1 MTSEADPG
9 RGAAEERHRER
20 RSSIVVGAFL
30 VLVGIVFLVDRQ
42 FGFDV
47 GRTGWPLFVIG
58 PGVVLFLVS
67 FAVGGRSG
75 AGFAVAG
82 AIVTATGL
90 ILAFQSQTGLWATW
104 AYAWTLVAPGGVGL
118 GLLAYGA
125 LTGQRDLAMSGGA
138 TLLTGLALFL
148 VFAFFFE
155 SVIGLSGQRVAGLD
169 ALLAGGI
176 VVLGGVIVVLSLRPA
191 SRGAP

>member
-9 RGAAEERHRER
+9 DVTVDHGHRER
-20 RSSIVVGAFL
+20 RSSVVIGGFL
-30 VLVGIVFLVDRQ
+30 ILVGILFLVDRQ

-58 PGVVLFLVS
+58 PGVILFLVS

-82 AIVTATGL
+82 AIVTATGV
-90 ILAFQSQTGLWATW
+90 ILAVQSQTGLWATW

-138 TLLTGLALFL
+138 ALLTGLGLFL

-169 ALLAGGI
+169 ALFAGGV
-176 VVLGGVIVVLSLRPA
+176 VVLGAVIIVLSLRPA